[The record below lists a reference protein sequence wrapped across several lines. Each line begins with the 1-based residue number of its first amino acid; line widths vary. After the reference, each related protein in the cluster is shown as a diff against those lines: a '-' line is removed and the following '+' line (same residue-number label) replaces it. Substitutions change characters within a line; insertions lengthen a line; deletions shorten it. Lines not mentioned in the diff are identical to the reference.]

1 MGVCLQDFS
10 AVGLRQMLPIQTIR
24 ILVKI
29 YTPQKR
35 LLHIFGAKREV
46 IAPQKRTFFSKFS
59 ATRDQI
65 IVQDMLIE
73 G

>member
-1 MGVCLQDFS
+1 
-10 AVGLRQMLPIQTIR
+10 MLPIQTIR

-46 IAPQKRTFFSKFS
+46 IAPPKEDIFLR
-59 ATRDQI
+59 
-65 IVQDMLIE
+65 V
-73 G
+73 